1 METGGPE
8 DIRALNPAVSP
19 ALKAVVE
26 KALAFDPAARY
37 ASAAEFSAALAAAC
51 GVARQAAPPPAP
63 NDKTEISPPSRSS
76 AASSPGHRA
85 MPATGPP
92 ATAYQSSAIRKLA
105 AILAADVAGY
115 SRMMSLDEEDTLE
128 RLKAYRRRLIDPSIS
143 EHRGRIVKT
152 TGDGLLAEFSS
163 AVDAVRCAV
172 ELQNGLAG
180 LNAPVPPNRRI
191 EFRIGINV
199 GDVIA
204 DEGDLYGDGVNV
216 AARLE
221 ALAEPGGVLVSG
233 SVRDYVQGRL
243 PCDFQDRGEQQ
254 VKNIPRPVHVYQVTP
269 PRGTSGQPKSVAP
282 DGPSIAVLP
291 FHNLSGD
298 AVMFSWTASSRRS
311 SPRSRASR
319 RSTCRL
325 GIRVF
330 ATRAGRSTCGKVAR
344 EFGAR
349 DVLEGGV
356 LVAGNRLRVSGQLI
370 DALAG
375 LQLWAD
381 RFDGGLDEG
390 FEFQDRVARAILAAI
405 GARFPPG
412 AGRNWRGQ
420 GSNPYHGYS
429 ASAVPR
435 SPPNRSDNAAGSG
448 KPRRAGRRMLLSG
461 IGAVAL
467 AIAVLAQG
475 LSLPGALNPPSPVD
489 AALQKIPPPRS
500 RPGFGRPRRSL
511 RSKPKHPAPPSS
523 PQRADNRPPPPS
535 PAEDKTP
542 IRDALLAQ
550 SCRGCSRN
558 PSAAPGEEAAQLAA
572 PARPRCIRRRP
583 PHRNT
588 PACSAPPP
596 APAPRAPKPRRWR
609 AARQAPTAHPGAA
622 RGRRAR
628 RSRFH
633 PTARGGPGHAAR
645 PRRLASSIRA
655 QIPGPPRSAIRERS
669 DALSY
674 RTASRPKAAVFHP
687 NGGRVFIVTGAV
699 SQYAAEEQALRVCNT
714 DRPSYGTSG
723 PCFLYASGD
732 AVGLPKRL
740 IVSLAPAPVA
750 PPRVERAG
758 GGAVRPGKHS
768 LCQKQR
774 RRAPVRSF

>member
-1 METGGPE
+1 MAWLERFRREVRAAGQRQHPNIVTVFDYGEENGSPFFVMEYVEGESLAERIKRSAGPLSPDEAVAIVAQVLNALDFAHANGIVHRDIKPSNILVTSDGGVKVADFGIARFENSDLTGAGDILGTPSYMAPEQLGGQAADYRSDLFAVGAVLFQALTGVKPFRGNNLFETLVKMETGGPE

-26 KALAFDPAARY
+26 KSLAFDPAARY

-92 ATAYQSSAIRKLA
+92 VTAYQSSAVRKLA

-243 PCDFQDRGEQQ
+243 PCEFQDRGEQQ

-269 PRGTSGQPKSVAP
+269 PRGASGQPKSVAP

-298 AVMFSWTASSRRS
+298 AAQDLFADVIVEEIITALSRIPSLYVVSRNSSFRYK
-311 SPRSRASR
+311 
-319 RSTCRL
+319 
-325 GIRVF
+325 
-330 ATRAGRSTCGKVAR
+330 GRPIDVREVAR
-344 EFGAR
+344 ELGVR
-349 DVLEGGV
+349 YVLEGSV
-356 LVAGNRLRVSGQLI
+356 RRAGNRLRVSGQLI
-370 DALAG
+370 DAPAG
-375 LQLWAD
+375 LQIWAD
-381 RFDGGLDEG
+381 RFDGGLNEG
-390 FEFQDRVARAILAAI
+390 FEFQDRVAQAILAAI
-405 GARFPPG
+405 GTRFPPEPEATGGIG
-412 AGRNWRGQ
+412 AA
-420 GSNPYHGYS
+420 NPS
-429 ASAVPR
+429 RRPASAVPETA
-435 SPPNRSDNAAGSG
+435 PKRSDAAAGSG
-448 KPRRAGRRMLLSG
+448 KPRRAGRRMLFPGSG
-461 IGAVAL
+461 PL
-467 AIAVLAQG
+467 LW
-475 LSLPGALNPPSPVD
+475 
-489 AALQKIPPPRS
+489 PPR
-500 RPGFGRPRRSL
+500 
-511 RSKPKHPAPPSS
+511 
-523 PQRADNRPPPPS
+523 
-535 PAEDKTP
+535 
-542 IRDALLAQ
+542 
-550 SCRGCSRN
+550 
-558 PSAAPGEEAAQLAA
+558 
-572 PARPRCIRRRP
+572 
-583 PHRNT
+583 
-588 PACSAPPP
+588 
-596 APAPRAPKPRRWR
+596 
-609 AARQAPTAHPGAA
+609 
-622 RGRRAR
+622 
-628 RSRFH
+628 
-633 PTARGGPGHAAR
+633 
-645 PRRLASSIRA
+645 
-655 QIPGPPRSAIRERS
+655 
-669 DALSY
+669 
-674 RTASRPKAAVFHP
+674 
-687 NGGRVFIVTGAV
+687 
-699 SQYAAEEQALRVCNT
+699 
-714 DRPSYGTSG
+714 
-723 PCFLYASGD
+723 
-732 AVGLPKRL
+732 
-740 IVSLAPAPVA
+740 
-750 PPRVERAG
+750 
-758 GGAVRPGKHS
+758 HS
-768 LCQKQR
+768 L
-774 RRAPVRSF
+774 

>member
-1 METGGPE
+1 MGEVFEAHDPVIGRPVAIKLLRRELAESDEEMAWLERFRREVRAAGQRQHPNIVTVFDYGEENGSPFFVMEYVEGESLAERIKRSAGPLPPDEAVAIVAQVLNALDFAHANGIVHRDIKPSNILVTSDGVVKVADFGIARFENSDLTGAGDILGTPSYMAPEQLSGQAADYRSDLFAVGAVLFQALTGVKPFRGNNLFETLVKMETGGIE
-8 DIRALNPAVSP
+8 DIRALNPAVGP

-26 KALAFDPAARY
+26 KSLAFDPAARY

-92 ATAYQSSAIRKLA
+92 VTAYQSSAVRKLA

-243 PCDFQDRGEQQ
+243 PCEFQDRGEQQ

-298 AVMFSWTASSRRS
+298 AAQDLFADVHSRGDHHGAFAH
-311 SPRSRASR
+311 PVAL
-319 RSTCRL
+319 CRL
-325 GIRVF
+325 
-330 ATRAGRSTCGKVAR
+330 A
-344 EFGAR
+344 
-349 DVLEGGV
+349 
-356 LVAGNRLRVSGQLI
+356 Q
-370 DALAG
+370 
-375 LQLWAD
+375 
-381 RFDGGLDEG
+381 
-390 FEFQDRVARAILAAI
+390 FE
-405 GARFPPG
+405 
-412 AGRNWRGQ
+412 
-420 GSNPYHGYS
+420 
-429 ASAVPR
+429 
-435 SPPNRSDNAAGSG
+435 
-448 KPRRAGRRMLLSG
+448 
-461 IGAVAL
+461 
-467 AIAVLAQG
+467 
-475 LSLPGALNPPSPVD
+475 LSLQG
-489 AALQKIPPPRS
+489 
-500 RPGFGRPRRSL
+500 
-511 RSKPKHPAPPSS
+511 PA
-523 PQRADNRPPPPS
+523 D
-535 PAEDKTP
+535 
-542 IRDALLAQ
+542 
-550 SCRGCSRN
+550 
-558 PSAAPGEEAAQLAA
+558 
-572 PARPRCIRRRP
+572 
-583 PHRNT
+583 
-588 PACSAPPP
+588 
-596 APAPRAPKPRRWR
+596 
-609 AARQAPTAHPGAA
+609 
-622 RGRRAR
+622 
-628 RSRFH
+628 
-633 PTARGGPGHAAR
+633 
-645 PRRLASSIRA
+645 
-655 QIPGPPRSAIRERS
+655 
-669 DALSY
+669 
-674 RTASRPKAAVFHP
+674 
-687 NGGRVFIVTGAV
+687 
-699 SQYAAEEQALRVCNT
+699 
-714 DRPSYGTSG
+714 
-723 PCFLYASGD
+723 
-732 AVGLPKRL
+732 
-740 IVSLAPAPVA
+740 
-750 PPRVERAG
+750 
-758 GGAVRPGKHS
+758 
-768 LCQKQR
+768 
-774 RRAPVRSF
+774 